1 METCINCKK
10 SVSNVK
16 GISEFFLNNYFYE
29 IFFLCLEAQSYCYQK
44 PYEFYNYMAKKIKE
58 NIAFLI

>member
-16 GISEFFLNNYFYE
+16 GISEFFLNNYFYK

-44 PYEFYNYMAKKIKE
+44 SYEF
-58 NIAFLI
+58 